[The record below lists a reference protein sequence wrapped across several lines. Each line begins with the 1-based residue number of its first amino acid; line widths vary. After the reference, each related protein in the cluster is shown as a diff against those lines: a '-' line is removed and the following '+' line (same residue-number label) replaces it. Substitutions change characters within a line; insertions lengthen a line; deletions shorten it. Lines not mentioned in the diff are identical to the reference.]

1 MKGYAMNEIL
11 DHLAWAPPLFILTVL
26 LAALVYFG
34 FLMGRMTQDK
44 PIIRNKLIRPKK
56 MPTDLPDGDIF
67 KDAMR
72 GPDKEVRI
80 STIRP

>member
-1 MKGYAMNEIL
+1 MYELPELMTWALPLIL
-11 DHLAWAPPLFILTVL
+11 LTIILTSLVL
-26 LAALVYFG
+26 FG
-34 FLMGRMTQDK
+34 FLMGRVTQDK
-44 PIIRNKLIRPKK
+44 PIIKNKLIRPKK